1 LKGYGEGVEDPT
13 AQALLNV
20 RRNLGEAGRAVVGAK
35 PYDET
40 NPTGSYRAVQALMN
54 APTPAAII
62 PEAAQAAGKAA
73 TALSGLGAL
82 GVVKP
87 KGGNW
92 LAGSIERGLKPM
104 KQKFA
109 GDTIDPSNLI
119 PVPNRPP
126 EYPGMMYRSEDGGGI
141 IVNPE
146 QVSRLRALGEINNWI
161 DTKLTKYIKNE
172 MATPEDPVRALAER
186 GVLHRA
192 PYELADPNSAIM
204 NKRLSSGMPVKPMGQ
219 SQEAQFWEN
228 VTDRAID
235 PARAAD
241 FKYGSLDES
250 ILQNNPWL
258 EKVPDEAMVYSAKG
272 LSNDLGFNHLIDELR
287 NATNPDSGLP
297 RSLQLSPEKLQ
308 KVTVPQ
314 AVELVDK
321 INKWRAE
328 QKVAADLK
336 RSKNAATVE
345 YKTYPQPNYFS
356 AREPGSERFP
366 GGFFTPDRAAAQK
379 FGESFGK
386 PVQGYVIEPR
396 RTATEADVENVA
408 RRLGIYD
415 EGVPADQ
422 YLTQGPE
429 QIYDQAPQV
438 VAELR
443 NLGFD
448 SARLNDGMSAQPSL
462 VALDPSI
469 VRPALDN
476 PKGLRWV
483 ELALPSA
490 QEDVSSMIIQNAG
503 KYSILEPGQRLSW
516 KDPASGRVLFDTPEK
531 ASAAYN
537 RSRGVSA
544 LEESL
549 KYEGET
555 MGHCVGGYCPEVA
568 EGRSRIYSL
577 RDAKGE
583 PHVTIEVEPGR
594 LSGKTSLED
603 WAQTY
608 EKTHGA
614 GTSAEFLANHPEI
627 AEAFVPT
634 IKQIKGKANRAPKD
648 EYLPFVQDFVRS
660 GRWSDVGDLKNTGL
674 AKLGNKYLT
683 PEEVKPLVEQSM
695 RYLEQSPALEY
706 YRNVHR
712 EYDAHRRD
720 PFSTRNRVLE
730 AQAGLQ
736 VHPDIP
742 YTYREMM
749 SIFQDPEAYGP
760 GSLGE
765 NIERVNRL
773 RQLYGEEGYAAGG
786 AVRMKDGGKPPKRRA
801 SDLPG
806 YGEGS
811 AADMLPAPLLEAAR
825 AIVGA
830 GPSEPTN
837 PSEVYRIAQTLANM
851 SGVAPVLGGVVKG
864 SGKLKSLGEM
874 IDREV
879 RKVRRM
885 EELGK
890 GSFDIRQLPSPTSAE
905 VTGWHVTQDLPGV
918 LQTGALTNR
927 NVGANNLQGWAPAHV
942 GGAYFYSHPSLAKA
956 QLERVAEDM
965 PEMVEHMPILRA
977 QLRKGNR
984 LVPDE
989 DVGLRLP
996 WQKSF
1001 EEGSF
1006 ATTRPVM
1013 MNQIDRIYAED
1024 PDLIKDIIRD
1034 TAVRQRRYKKGG
1046 AVTDPNE
1053 PEVKRLPEPGLLT
1066 ATMYA
1071 ETAARE
1077 MYPKDPVKRDAARH
1091 MIASSIL
1098 GQKLSPGTSRLLGEL
1113 YEFKTSPL
1121 LHLKSA
1127 VGLGAPPPGY
1137 EMDKFNNALG
1147 SEMQFR
1153 NQAELQRGVRQAVD
1167 TGRAR
1172 LTPDEPAPY
1181 RRGGAVK
1188 IETNPTLMA
1197 DELLFKGYRR

>member
-1 LKGYGEGVEDPT
+1 MPPSLLPPTPEELEELRLRRRASQLKGYGEGVDDPT
-13 AQALLNV
+13 AQALLNL

-92 LAGSIERGLKPM
+92 LAGSVERGLRLFKRPDRM
-104 KQKFA
+104 FQGGNEITLEQAMNWPGLAPVA
-109 GDTIDPSNLI
+109 GRDI
-119 PVPNRPP
+119 
-126 EYPGMMYRSEDGGGI
+126 
-141 IVNPE
+141 
-146 QVSRLRALGEINNWI
+146 AINNWI

-186 GVLHRA
+186 GVLHRNTYDLGE
-192 PYELADPNSAIM
+192 PGSAM
-204 NKRLSSGMPVKPMGQ
+204 REKRSSQGFPEEGMAVSP
-219 SQEAQFWEN
+219 EAQFWEYLA
-228 VTDRAID
+228 DRAID

-250 ILQNNPWL
+250 IPRNNPWL
-258 EKVPDEAMVYSAKG
+258 EKVPDEAAVYSAKG
-272 LSNDLGFNHLIDELR
+272 LQRDLGFEHLIDELR
-287 NATNPDSGLP
+287 NATDPDSGLP

-336 RSKNAATVE
+336 RSQNAATVE
-345 YKTYPQPNYFS
+345 YKAYDTVPGTTEPNQ
-356 AREPGSERFP
+356 R
-366 GGFFTPDRAAAQK
+366 
-379 FGESFGK
+379 
-386 PVQGYVIEPR
+386 
-396 RTATEADVENVA
+396 
-408 RRLGIYD
+408 
-415 EGVPADQ
+415 
-422 YLTQGPE
+422 
-429 QIYDQAPQV
+429 
-438 VAELR
+438 
-443 NLGFD
+443 
-448 SARLNDGMSAQPSL
+448 
-462 VALDPSI
+462 
-469 VRPALDN
+469 
-476 PKGLRWV
+476 GLRWV
-483 ELALPSA
+483 ELRKPEVKELPEGYSVKPMDREGYYA
-490 QEDVSSMIIQNAG
+490 VYEPPSKAYPQGRSTGAIG
-503 KYSILEPGQRLSW
+503 KSPEEAIANS
-516 KDPASGRVLFDTPEK
+516 DFGR
-531 ASAAYN
+531 N
-537 RSRGVSA
+537 A

-555 MGHCVGGYCPEVA
+555 MGHCVGGYCPDVQ

-583 PHVTIEVEPGR
+583 PHVTVEVRPGIIEPRMNGDVKLP
-594 LSGKTSLED
+594 D
-603 WAQTY
+603 
-608 EKTHGA
+608 
-614 GTSAEFLANHPEI
+614 EI
-627 AEAFVPT
+627 V
-634 IKQIKGKANRAPKD
+634 QIKGKANRAPKD

-660 GRWSDVGDLKNTGL
+660 GQWSSVGDLDNTGL
-674 AKLGNKYLT
+674 I
-683 PEEVKPLVEQSM
+683 
-695 RYLEQSPALEY
+695 RI
-706 YRNVHR
+706 
-712 EYDAHRRD
+712 
-720 PFSTRNRVLE
+720 
-730 AQAGLQ
+730 
-736 VHPDIP
+736 HPDSDLGMNLRAANV
-742 YTYREMM
+742 TA
-749 SIFQDPEAYGP
+749 PEF
-760 GSLGE
+760 
-765 NIERVNRL
+765 VTQ
-773 RQLYGEEGYAAGG
+773 RQLSDLLDKYGRTDLPPYAQHGSPEGYAAGG
-786 AVRMKDGGKPPKRRA
+786 AVRM
-801 SDLPG
+801 
-806 YGEGS
+806 
-811 AADMLPAPLLEAAR
+811 
-825 AIVGA
+825 
-830 GPSEPTN
+830 
-837 PSEVYRIAQTLANM
+837 
-851 SGVAPVLGGVVKG
+851 
-864 SGKLKSLGEM
+864 
-874 IDREV
+874 
-879 RKVRRM
+879 
-885 EELGK
+885 
-890 GSFDIRQLPSPTSAE
+890 
-905 VTGWHVTQDLPGV
+905 
-918 LQTGALTNR
+918 
-927 NVGANNLQGWAPAHV
+927 
-942 GGAYFYSHPSLAKA
+942 
-956 QLERVAEDM
+956 
-965 PEMVEHMPILRA
+965 
-977 QLRKGNR
+977 
-984 LVPDE
+984 
-989 DVGLRLP
+989 
-996 WQKSF
+996 
-1001 EEGSF
+1001 
-1006 ATTRPVM
+1006 
-1013 MNQIDRIYAED
+1013 
-1024 PDLIKDIIRD
+1024 
-1034 TAVRQRRYKKGG
+1034 KKGG

>member
-1 LKGYGEGVEDPT
+1 MLD
-13 AQALLNV
+13 V
-20 RRNLGEAGRAVVGAK
+20 RRNLGEAGRAAVGAK

-62 PEAAQAAGKAA
+62 PEMGQAVGKAA
-73 TALSGLGAL
+73 GALSGLGAL

-92 LAGSIERGLKPM
+92 LAGSVERGLTQM
-104 KQKFA
+104 KQPDRMLQGGNQITLEQALNWPGLAPEA
-109 GDTIDPSNLI
+109 GRNL
-119 PVPNRPP
+119 
-126 EYPGMMYRSEDGGGI
+126 
-141 IVNPE
+141 
-146 QVSRLRALGEINNWI
+146 AINNWI
-161 DTKLTKYIKNE
+161 DTKVNKYIRNE
-172 MATPEDPVRALAER
+172 LGTPEDPVRALAER
-186 GVLHRA
+186 GILHFTPQGGA
-192 PYELADPNSAIM
+192 VSAHTNRQI
-204 NKRLSSGMPVKPMGQ
+204 LGMPTDPTATSLLAQ
-219 SQEAQFWEN
+219 SWEN
-228 VTDRAID
+228 V
-235 PARAAD
+235 AD
-241 FKYGSLDES
+241 ATIRGAPYRMHLPMVTPETA
-250 ILQNNPWL
+250 
-258 EKVPDEAMVYSAKG
+258 PDELRKLGGEYAVQNPNALAYELNRGTPVSEG
-272 LSNDLGFNHLIDELR
+272 LGFRHLIDELR
-287 NATNPDSGLP
+287 NATNPNSGLP
-297 RSLQLSPEKLQ
+297 ASLRLTPQQLE

-314 AVELVDK
+314 AVERVAK
-321 INKWRAE
+321 INEWR
-328 QKVAADLK
+328 
-336 RSKNAATVE
+336 
-345 YKTYPQPNYFS
+345 
-356 AREPGSERFP
+356 
-366 GGFFTPDRAAAQK
+366 AAQK
-379 FGESFGK
+379 
-386 PVQGYVIEPR
+386 
-396 RTATEADVENVA
+396 AEADALKA
-408 RRLGIYD
+408 RNPATFEHRAY
-415 EGVPADQ
+415 ETVPG
-422 YLTQGPE
+422 TTEPNE
-429 QIYDQAPQV
+429 
-438 VAELR
+438 
-443 NLGFD
+443 
-448 SARLNDGMSAQPSL
+448 
-462 VALDPSI
+462 
-469 VRPALDN
+469 
-476 PKGLRWV
+476 KGLRWV
-483 ELALPSA
+483 ELKLPEIKELPPGYSVKPMSKEGRFA
-490 QEDVSSMIIQNAG
+490 VYGPDGRSTGAVGRSPEEAIANQQVGRQPLEDA
-503 KYSILEPGQRLSW
+503 
-516 KDPASGRVLFDTPEK
+516 
-531 ASAAYN
+531 
-537 RSRGVSA
+537 
-544 LEESL
+544 L

-555 MGHCVGGYCPEVA
+555 MGHCVGGYCPDVI

-577 RDAKGE
+577 RDKKGE
-583 PHVTIEVEPGR
+583 PHVTIEVRPSKGKDKYYTDWVKAQPENVQDEITAAAIEYNAKNPKLGYGESLNKILEGR
-594 LSGKTSLED
+594 LGPVPD
-603 WAQTY
+603 
-608 EKTHGA
+608 
-614 GTSAEFLANHPEI
+614 EI
-627 AEAFVPT
+627 
-634 IKQIKGKANRAPKD
+634 IQIKGKANRAPKD

-660 GRWSDVGDLKNTGL
+660 GQWSTVGDLQNTGL
-674 AKLGNKYLT
+674 MTLRPEYNKDLVDAITKAGGTAPYYVTKEELDNLVKTYL
-683 PEEVKPLVEQSM
+683 PDQS
-695 RYLEQSPALEY
+695 Y
-706 YRNVHR
+706 
-712 EYDAHRRD
+712 AH
-720 PFSTRNRVLE
+720 
-730 AQAGLQ
+730 
-736 VHPDIP
+736 
-742 YTYREMM
+742 
-749 SIFQDPEAYGP
+749 
-760 GSLGE
+760 
-765 NIERVNRL
+765 
-773 RQLYGEEGYAAGG
+773 GG
-786 AVRMKDGGKPPKRRA
+786 AVELKGGGHPPIESRRKA

-806 YGEGS
+806 YGQGS
-811 AADMLPAPLLEAAR
+811 TGALGDVVRGFMGEKPA
-825 AIVGA
+825 
-830 GPSEPTN
+830 EPTN
-837 PSEVYRIAQTLANM
+837 PSELFRLAQALGAFPP
-851 SGVAPVLGGVVKG
+851 VAGVVKG
-864 SGKLKSLGEM
+864 AKGVKSLGEM

>member
-1 LKGYGEGVEDPT
+1 MPPSLLPPTPEELEELRQRRRASQLKGYGEGAEDPT

-20 RRNLGEAGRAVVGAK
+20 RRNLGEVGRAVVGAK

-62 PEAAQAAGKAA
+62 PEMGQAAGKAA

-92 LAGSIERGLKPM
+92 LAGTVERGLGLLKPRGPAHRDEALM
-104 KQKFA
+104 LGGEFERLADTPEGVKQIA
-109 GDTIDPSNLI
+109 QNAAISD
-119 PVPNRPP
+119 
-126 EYPGMMYRSEDGGGI
+126 
-141 IVNPE
+141 
-146 QVSRLRALGEINNWI
+146 WI
-161 DTKLTKYIKNE
+161 DTKLGKYVRNE

-186 GVLHRA
+186 GVLHRDIYDLGE
-192 PYELADPNSAIM
+192 PGSVMKE
-204 NKRLSSGMPVKPMGQ
+204 KRLSQGFPEEGMAVSP
-219 SQEAQFWEN
+219 EAQFWEY

-250 ILQNNPWL
+250 IPRNNPWL
-258 EKVPDEAMVYSAKG
+258 EKVPDEAAVYSAKG
-272 LSNDLGFNHLIDELR
+272 LQRDLGFEHLIDELR
-287 NATNPDSGLP
+287 NATDPDSGLP

-336 RSKNAATVE
+336 RAQNAATVE
-345 YKTYPQPNYFS
+345 YKAYETIPGTTEPNQ
-356 AREPGSERFP
+356 R
-366 GGFFTPDRAAAQK
+366 
-379 FGESFGK
+379 
-386 PVQGYVIEPR
+386 
-396 RTATEADVENVA
+396 
-408 RRLGIYD
+408 
-415 EGVPADQ
+415 
-422 YLTQGPE
+422 
-429 QIYDQAPQV
+429 
-438 VAELR
+438 
-443 NLGFD
+443 
-448 SARLNDGMSAQPSL
+448 
-462 VALDPSI
+462 
-469 VRPALDN
+469 
-476 PKGLRWV
+476 GLRWV
-483 ELALPSA
+483 ELTLPSE

-555 MGHCVGGYCPEVA
+555 MGHCVGGYCPDVE

-583 PHVTIEVEPGR
+583 PHVTVEVGPGSR
-594 LSGKTSLED
+594 IFDTGTPEGRPGP
-603 WAQTY
+603 
-608 EKTHGA
+608 EK
-614 GTSAEFLANHPEI
+614 I
-627 AEAFVPT
+627 V
-634 IKQIKGKANRAPKD
+634 QIKGKANRAPKD

-660 GRWSDVGDLKNTGL
+660 GRWSDVKDIQNTG
-674 AKLGNKYLT
+674 
-683 PEEVKPLVEQSM
+683 M
-695 RYLEQSPALEY
+695 RSARDVFSEGELNMLRQAGQDVPPALSGEDIQ
-706 YRNVHR
+706 RLHNLIVP
-712 EYDAHRRD
+712 EGRRLKYNARGQVIGSED
-720 PFSTRNRVLE
+720 PN
-730 AQAGLQ
+730 
-736 VHPDIP
+736 
-742 YTYREMM
+742 
-749 SIFQDPEAYGP
+749 
-760 GSLGE
+760 
-765 NIERVNRL
+765 
-773 RQLYGEEGYAAGG
+773 YAAGG
-786 AVRMKDGGKPPKRRA
+786 AVH
-801 SDLPG
+801 L
-806 YGEGS
+806 
-811 AADMLPAPLLEAAR
+811 
-825 AIVGA
+825 
-830 GPSEPTN
+830 
-837 PSEVYRIAQTLANM
+837 
-851 SGVAPVLGGVVKG
+851 
-864 SGKLKSLGEM
+864 
-874 IDREV
+874 
-879 RKVRRM
+879 
-885 EELGK
+885 
-890 GSFDIRQLPSPTSAE
+890 
-905 VTGWHVTQDLPGV
+905 
-918 LQTGALTNR
+918 
-927 NVGANNLQGWAPAHV
+927 
-942 GGAYFYSHPSLAKA
+942 
-956 QLERVAEDM
+956 
-965 PEMVEHMPILRA
+965 
-977 QLRKGNR
+977 
-984 LVPDE
+984 
-989 DVGLRLP
+989 
-996 WQKSF
+996 
-1001 EEGSF
+1001 
-1006 ATTRPVM
+1006 
-1013 MNQIDRIYAED
+1013 
-1024 PDLIKDIIRD
+1024 
-1034 TAVRQRRYKKGG
+1034 KKGG

-1147 SEMQFR
+1147 SELQFR

>member
-1 LKGYGEGVEDPT
+1 MPPSLLPPTPEELEELRLRRRASQLKGYGEGVDDPT
-13 AQALLNV
+13 AQALLNL

-92 LAGSIERGLKPM
+92 LAGSVERGLRLFKRPDRM
-104 KQKFA
+104 FQGGNEITLEQAMNWPGLAPVA
-109 GDTIDPSNLI
+109 GRDI
-119 PVPNRPP
+119 
-126 EYPGMMYRSEDGGGI
+126 
-141 IVNPE
+141 
-146 QVSRLRALGEINNWI
+146 AINNWI

-186 GVLHRA
+186 GVLHRNTYDLGE
-192 PYELADPNSAIM
+192 PGSAM
-204 NKRLSSGMPVKPMGQ
+204 REKRSSQGFPEEGMAVSP
-219 SQEAQFWEN
+219 EAQFWEYLA
-228 VTDRAID
+228 DRAID

-250 ILQNNPWL
+250 IPRNNPWL
-258 EKVPDEAMVYSAKG
+258 EKVPDEAAVYSAKG
-272 LSNDLGFNHLIDELR
+272 LQRDLGFEHLIDELR
-287 NATNPDSGLP
+287 NATDPDSGLP

-336 RSKNAATVE
+336 RSQNAATVE
-345 YKTYPQPNYFS
+345 YKAYDTVPGTTEPNQ
-356 AREPGSERFP
+356 R
-366 GGFFTPDRAAAQK
+366 
-379 FGESFGK
+379 
-386 PVQGYVIEPR
+386 
-396 RTATEADVENVA
+396 
-408 RRLGIYD
+408 
-415 EGVPADQ
+415 
-422 YLTQGPE
+422 
-429 QIYDQAPQV
+429 
-438 VAELR
+438 
-443 NLGFD
+443 
-448 SARLNDGMSAQPSL
+448 
-462 VALDPSI
+462 
-469 VRPALDN
+469 
-476 PKGLRWV
+476 GLRWV
-483 ELALPSA
+483 ELRKPEVKELPEGYSVKPMDREGYYA
-490 QEDVSSMIIQNAG
+490 VYEPPSKAYPQGRSTGAIG
-503 KYSILEPGQRLSW
+503 KSPEEAIANS
-516 KDPASGRVLFDTPEK
+516 DFGR
-531 ASAAYN
+531 N
-537 RSRGVSA
+537 A

-555 MGHCVGGYCPEVA
+555 MGHCVGGYCPDVES
-568 EGRSRIYSL
+568 GRSRIYSL

-660 GRWSDVGDLKNTGL
+660 GQWSSVGDLRNTGL
-674 AKLGNKYLT
+674 SNV
-683 PEEVKPLVEQSM
+683 PPNS
-695 RYLEQSPALEY
+695 ALANALREAGED
-706 YRNVHR
+706 VPKFMTDA
-712 EYDAHRRD
+712 EYDALTSRFNL
-720 PFSTRNRVLE
+720 PK
-730 AQAGLQ
+730 
-736 VHPDIP
+736 
-742 YTYREMM
+742 
-749 SIFQDPEAYGP
+749 
-760 GSLGE
+760 
-765 NIERVNRL
+765 
-773 RQLYGEEGYAAGG
+773 YAAGG
-786 AVRMKDGGKPPKRRA
+786 AVRM
-801 SDLPG
+801 
-806 YGEGS
+806 
-811 AADMLPAPLLEAAR
+811 
-825 AIVGA
+825 
-830 GPSEPTN
+830 
-837 PSEVYRIAQTLANM
+837 
-851 SGVAPVLGGVVKG
+851 
-864 SGKLKSLGEM
+864 
-874 IDREV
+874 
-879 RKVRRM
+879 
-885 EELGK
+885 
-890 GSFDIRQLPSPTSAE
+890 
-905 VTGWHVTQDLPGV
+905 
-918 LQTGALTNR
+918 
-927 NVGANNLQGWAPAHV
+927 
-942 GGAYFYSHPSLAKA
+942 
-956 QLERVAEDM
+956 
-965 PEMVEHMPILRA
+965 
-977 QLRKGNR
+977 
-984 LVPDE
+984 
-989 DVGLRLP
+989 
-996 WQKSF
+996 
-1001 EEGSF
+1001 
-1006 ATTRPVM
+1006 
-1013 MNQIDRIYAED
+1013 
-1024 PDLIKDIIRD
+1024 
-1034 TAVRQRRYKKGG
+1034 KKGG

-1127 VGLGAPPPGY
+1127 VGLGTPPPGY

-1147 SEMQFR
+1147 SELQFR

>member
-1 LKGYGEGVEDPT
+1 MPPSLLPPTPEELEELRQRRRASQLKGYGAGAEDPI
-13 AQALLNV
+13 AQALLNM

-92 LAGSIERGLKPM
+92 LAGTVERGLKPF
-104 KQKFA
+104 KA
-109 GDTIDPSNLI
+109 LVDPELEGYARRGQI
-119 PVPNRPP
+119 LMPHEAADVLPK
-126 EYPGMMYRSEDGGGI
+126 I
-141 IVNPE
+141 
-146 QVSRLRALGEINNWI
+146 AINDWI
-161 DTKLTKYIKNE
+161 DTKLGKYIRNE

-186 GVLHRA
+186 GVLHVDPETLNQYKPTHTAFEREMA
-192 PYELADPNSAIM
+192 GFPPEGLAQSPGAQRWEDITDYLTESDTAGNLLDP
-204 NKRLSSGMPVKPMGQ
+204 
-219 SQEAQFWEN
+219 SQ
-228 VTDRAID
+228 
-235 PARAAD
+235 
-241 FKYGSLDES
+241 YGKGFVEK
-250 ILQNNPWL
+250 ILETNPWL
-258 EKVPDEAMVYSAKG
+258 AKVDPETPVYGVDSLAYRVDYEEA
-272 LSNDLGFNHLIDELR
+272 GFRHLIDELM
-287 NATNPDSGLP
+287 NATDPDSGLP
-297 RSLQLSPEKLQ
+297 RSLQLSPDKLQ

-345 YKTYPQPNYFS
+345 YKAYDTIPGTTEPNQ
-356 AREPGSERFP
+356 R
-366 GGFFTPDRAAAQK
+366 
-379 FGESFGK
+379 
-386 PVQGYVIEPR
+386 
-396 RTATEADVENVA
+396 
-408 RRLGIYD
+408 
-415 EGVPADQ
+415 
-422 YLTQGPE
+422 
-429 QIYDQAPQV
+429 
-438 VAELR
+438 
-443 NLGFD
+443 
-448 SARLNDGMSAQPSL
+448 
-462 VALDPSI
+462 
-469 VRPALDN
+469 
-476 PKGLRWV
+476 GLRWV
-483 ELALPSA
+483 ELALPPA

-555 MGHCVGGYCPEVA
+555 MGHCVGGYCPDVE

-583 PHVTIEVEPGR
+583 PHVTVEVQPEKNPY
-594 LSGKTSLED
+594 LNSSGGITETGLNLIHQKFPDSNLNAEYND
-603 WAQTY
+603 WFRRSGQHSMHFAKGY
-608 EKTHGA
+608 APWIKE
-614 GTSAEFLANHPEI
+614 NHPEI
-627 AEAFVPT
+627 YEATIGAPAGQI
-634 IKQIKGKANRAPKD
+634 IKQIKGKANKAPKD

-660 GRWSDVGDLKNTGL
+660 GRWSSVGDLGNTGL
-674 AKLGNKYLT
+674 IRKSDYIDTFTPEMLDSVGVGEYMTKQEFNQLADKLGGINK
-683 PEEVKPLVEQSM
+683 M
-695 RYLEQSPALEY
+695 
-706 YRNVHR
+706 
-712 EYDAHRRD
+712 
-720 PFSTRNRVLE
+720 
-730 AQAGLQ
+730 
-736 VHPDIP
+736 
-742 YTYREMM
+742 
-749 SIFQDPEAYGP
+749 
-760 GSLGE
+760 
-765 NIERVNRL
+765 
-773 RQLYGEEGYAAGG
+773 AAGG
-786 AVRMKDGGKPPKRRA
+786 AVSMQDGG
-801 SDLPG
+801 
-806 YGEGS
+806 
-811 AADMLPAPLLEAAR
+811 
-825 AIVGA
+825 
-830 GPSEPTN
+830 
-837 PSEVYRIAQTLANM
+837 
-851 SGVAPVLGGVVKG
+851 
-864 SGKLKSLGEM
+864 
-874 IDREV
+874 
-879 RKVRRM
+879 
-885 EELGK
+885 
-890 GSFDIRQLPSPTSAE
+890 
-905 VTGWHVTQDLPGV
+905 
-918 LQTGALTNR
+918 
-927 NVGANNLQGWAPAHV
+927 
-942 GGAYFYSHPSLAKA
+942 
-956 QLERVAEDM
+956 
-965 PEMVEHMPILRA
+965 
-977 QLRKGNR
+977 
-984 LVPDE
+984 
-989 DVGLRLP
+989 
-996 WQKSF
+996 
-1001 EEGSF
+1001 
-1006 ATTRPVM
+1006 
-1013 MNQIDRIYAED
+1013 
-1024 PDLIKDIIRD
+1024 
-1034 TAVRQRRYKKGG
+1034 AVHLKKGG

>member
-1 LKGYGEGVEDPT
+1 MPPSLLPPTPEELEELRQRRRASQLKGYGAGAEDPI
-13 AQALLNV
+13 AQALLNM

-92 LAGSIERGLKPM
+92 FAGTVERGLSRF
-104 KQKFA
+104 KQRM
-109 GDTIDPSNLI
+109 DPELEGYARRGQNLMPHEAADVLPKI
-119 PVPNRPP
+119 
-126 EYPGMMYRSEDGGGI
+126 
-141 IVNPE
+141 
-146 QVSRLRALGEINNWI
+146 AINDWI
-161 DTKLTKYIKNE
+161 DTKLNKYVRNE

-186 GVLHRA
+186 GVLHVDPETLNQYNPKHTAFEREMA
-192 PYELADPNSAIM
+192 GFPAEGMSRSPGAQRWEDIADYLIESDTAGS
-204 NKRLSSGMPVKPMGQ
+204 L
-219 SQEAQFWEN
+219 
-228 VTDRAID
+228 ID
-235 PARAAD
+235 PAQ
-241 FKYGSLDES
+241 YGRGFVDKALEA
-250 ILQNNPWL
+250 NPWL
-258 EKVPDEAMVYSAKG
+258 AKVDPETPVYGVDSMNYRVDYEEA
-272 LSNDLGFNHLIDELR
+272 GFQHLIDELR
-287 NATNPDSGLP
+287 NATDPNSGLP
-297 RSLQLSPEKLQ
+297 RSLQLSPDKLQ

-328 QKVAADLK
+328 QKAAADLK
-336 RSKNAATVE
+336 RSQNAATVE
-345 YKTYPQPNYFS
+345 YKAYETIPGTTEPNQ
-356 AREPGSERFP
+356 R
-366 GGFFTPDRAAAQK
+366 
-379 FGESFGK
+379 
-386 PVQGYVIEPR
+386 
-396 RTATEADVENVA
+396 
-408 RRLGIYD
+408 
-415 EGVPADQ
+415 
-422 YLTQGPE
+422 
-429 QIYDQAPQV
+429 
-438 VAELR
+438 
-443 NLGFD
+443 
-448 SARLNDGMSAQPSL
+448 
-462 VALDPSI
+462 
-469 VRPALDN
+469 
-476 PKGLRWV
+476 GLRWV

-555 MGHCVGGYCPEVA
+555 MGHCVGGYCPDVQ

-583 PHVTIEVEPGR
+583 PHVTVEVRPGIIEPRMNGDVKLP
-594 LSGKTSLED
+594 D
-603 WAQTY
+603 
-608 EKTHGA
+608 
-614 GTSAEFLANHPEI
+614 EI
-627 AEAFVPT
+627 V
-634 IKQIKGKANRAPKD
+634 QIKGKANRAPKD

-660 GRWSDVGDLKNTGL
+660 GQWSSVGDLDNTGL
-674 AKLGNKYLT
+674 I
-683 PEEVKPLVEQSM
+683 
-695 RYLEQSPALEY
+695 RI
-706 YRNVHR
+706 
-712 EYDAHRRD
+712 
-720 PFSTRNRVLE
+720 
-730 AQAGLQ
+730 
-736 VHPDIP
+736 HPDSDLGMNLRAANV
-742 YTYREMM
+742 TA
-749 SIFQDPEAYGP
+749 PEF
-760 GSLGE
+760 
-765 NIERVNRL
+765 VTQ
-773 RQLYGEEGYAAGG
+773 RQLSDLLDKYGRTDLPPYAQYGSPEGYAAGG
-786 AVRMKDGGKPPKRRA
+786 AVRM
-801 SDLPG
+801 
-806 YGEGS
+806 
-811 AADMLPAPLLEAAR
+811 
-825 AIVGA
+825 
-830 GPSEPTN
+830 
-837 PSEVYRIAQTLANM
+837 
-851 SGVAPVLGGVVKG
+851 
-864 SGKLKSLGEM
+864 
-874 IDREV
+874 
-879 RKVRRM
+879 
-885 EELGK
+885 
-890 GSFDIRQLPSPTSAE
+890 
-905 VTGWHVTQDLPGV
+905 
-918 LQTGALTNR
+918 
-927 NVGANNLQGWAPAHV
+927 
-942 GGAYFYSHPSLAKA
+942 
-956 QLERVAEDM
+956 
-965 PEMVEHMPILRA
+965 
-977 QLRKGNR
+977 
-984 LVPDE
+984 
-989 DVGLRLP
+989 
-996 WQKSF
+996 
-1001 EEGSF
+1001 
-1006 ATTRPVM
+1006 
-1013 MNQIDRIYAED
+1013 
-1024 PDLIKDIIRD
+1024 
-1034 TAVRQRRYKKGG
+1034 KKGG

>member
-1 LKGYGEGVEDPT
+1 MPPSLLPPTPEELEELRQRRRASQLKGYGQGADDPA
-13 AQALLNV
+13 AQALLDV
-20 RRNLGEAGRAVVGAK
+20 RRNLGEAGRAAVGAK

-62 PEAAQAAGKAA
+62 PEMGQAVGKAA
-73 TALSGLGAL
+73 GALSGLGAL

-92 LAGSIERGLKPM
+92 LAGSVERGLTQM
-104 KQKFA
+104 KQPDRMLQGGNQITLEQALNWPGLAPEA
-109 GDTIDPSNLI
+109 GRNL
-119 PVPNRPP
+119 
-126 EYPGMMYRSEDGGGI
+126 
-141 IVNPE
+141 
-146 QVSRLRALGEINNWI
+146 AINNWI
-161 DTKLTKYIKNE
+161 DTKVNKYIRNE
-172 MATPEDPVRALAER
+172 LGTPEDPVRALAER
-186 GVLHRA
+186 GILHFTPQGGA
-192 PYELADPNSAIM
+192 VSAHTNRQI
-204 NKRLSSGMPVKPMGQ
+204 LGMPTDPTATSLLAQ
-219 SQEAQFWEN
+219 SWEN
-228 VTDRAID
+228 V
-235 PARAAD
+235 AD
-241 FKYGSLDES
+241 ATIRGAPYRMHLPMVTPETA
-250 ILQNNPWL
+250 
-258 EKVPDEAMVYSAKG
+258 PDELRKLGGEYAVQNPNALAYELNRGTPVSEG
-272 LSNDLGFNHLIDELR
+272 LGFRHLIDELR
-287 NATNPDSGLP
+287 NATNPNSGLP
-297 RSLQLSPEKLQ
+297 ASLRLTPQQLE

-314 AVELVDK
+314 AVERVAK
-321 INKWRAE
+321 INEWR
-328 QKVAADLK
+328 
-336 RSKNAATVE
+336 
-345 YKTYPQPNYFS
+345 
-356 AREPGSERFP
+356 
-366 GGFFTPDRAAAQK
+366 AAQK
-379 FGESFGK
+379 
-386 PVQGYVIEPR
+386 
-396 RTATEADVENVA
+396 AEADALKA
-408 RRLGIYD
+408 RNPATFEHRAY
-415 EGVPADQ
+415 ETVPG
-422 YLTQGPE
+422 TTEPNE
-429 QIYDQAPQV
+429 
-438 VAELR
+438 
-443 NLGFD
+443 
-448 SARLNDGMSAQPSL
+448 
-462 VALDPSI
+462 
-469 VRPALDN
+469 
-476 PKGLRWV
+476 KGLRWV
-483 ELALPSA
+483 ELKLPEIKELPPGYSVKPMSKEGRFA
-490 QEDVSSMIIQNAG
+490 VYGPDGRSTGAVGRSPEEAIANQQVGRQPLEDA
-503 KYSILEPGQRLSW
+503 
-516 KDPASGRVLFDTPEK
+516 
-531 ASAAYN
+531 
-537 RSRGVSA
+537 
-544 LEESL
+544 L

-555 MGHCVGGYCPEVA
+555 MGHCVGGYCPDVI

-577 RDAKGE
+577 RDKKGE
-583 PHVTIEVEPGR
+583 PHVTIEVRPSKGKDKYYTDWVKAQPENVQDEITAAAIEYNAKNPKLGYGESLNKILEGR
-594 LSGKTSLED
+594 LGPVPD
-603 WAQTY
+603 
-608 EKTHGA
+608 
-614 GTSAEFLANHPEI
+614 EI
-627 AEAFVPT
+627 
-634 IKQIKGKANRAPKD
+634 IQIKGKANRAPKD

-660 GRWSDVGDLKNTGL
+660 GQWSTVGDLQNTGL
-674 AKLGNKYLT
+674 MTLRPEYNKDLVDAITKAGGTAPYYVTKEELDNLVKTYL
-683 PEEVKPLVEQSM
+683 PDQS
-695 RYLEQSPALEY
+695 Y
-706 YRNVHR
+706 
-712 EYDAHRRD
+712 AH
-720 PFSTRNRVLE
+720 
-730 AQAGLQ
+730 
-736 VHPDIP
+736 
-742 YTYREMM
+742 
-749 SIFQDPEAYGP
+749 
-760 GSLGE
+760 
-765 NIERVNRL
+765 
-773 RQLYGEEGYAAGG
+773 GG
-786 AVRMKDGGKPPKRRA
+786 AVELKGGGHPPIESRRKA

-806 YGEGS
+806 YGQGS
-811 AADMLPAPLLEAAR
+811 TGALGDVVRGFMGEKPA
-825 AIVGA
+825 
-830 GPSEPTN
+830 EPTN
-837 PSEVYRIAQTLANM
+837 PSELFRLAQALGAFPP
-851 SGVAPVLGGVVKG
+851 VAGVVKG
-864 SGKLKSLGEM
+864 AKGVKSLGEM

>member
-1 LKGYGEGVEDPT
+1 MPPSLLPPTPEELEELRLRRRASQLKGYGEGVDDPT

-92 LAGSIERGLKPM
+92 LAGTVERGLKTFKNEPIIS
-104 KQKFA
+104 
-109 GDTIDPSNLI
+109 GELIDAASGRELFKEYQQSYKKDPTVGLVEWTRKNHPEVYDDLL
-119 PVPNRPP
+119 RP
-126 EYPGMMYRSEDGGGI
+126 
-141 IVNPE
+141 
-146 QVSRLRALGEINNWI
+146 GEAAINNWI
-161 DTKLTKYIKNE
+161 DTKLGKYIKNE

-186 GVLHRA
+186 GVLHVDPETLNQYNPRHTA
-192 PYELADPNSAIM
+192 FEREMAGFPPEGMSQSRGAQHWEDIADYLTESDTAGNLLDP
-204 NKRLSSGMPVKPMGQ
+204 
-219 SQEAQFWEN
+219 SQ
-228 VTDRAID
+228 
-235 PARAAD
+235 
-241 FKYGSLDES
+241 YGKGFVEK
-250 ILQNNPWL
+250 ILETNPWL
-258 EKVPDEAMVYSAKG
+258 AKVDPETPVYGVDSLAYRVDYEEA
-272 LSNDLGFNHLIDELR
+272 GFRHLIDELM
-287 NATNPDSGLP
+287 NATDPDSGLP

-328 QKVAADLK
+328 QKAAADLK
-336 RSKNAATVE
+336 RSQNAATVE

-483 ELALPSA
+483 ELKKPEGANPAYLGG
-490 QEDVSSMIIQNAG
+490 G
-503 KYSILEPGQRLSW
+503 KYE
-516 KDPASGRVLFDTPEK
+516 DPAMQFLAD
-531 ASAAYN
+531 A
-537 RSRGVSA
+537 
-544 LEESL
+544 L
-549 KYEGET
+549 KYEGEV
-555 MGHCVGGYCPEVA
+555 MGHCVGGYCPDVA

-660 GRWSDVGDLKNTGL
+660 GQWSSVGDMQNTG
-674 AKLGNKYLT
+674 
-683 PEEVKPLVEQSM
+683 M
-695 RYLEQSPALEY
+695 RSARDVFSEGELNMLRQAGQDVPPALSGEDIQRLHNLINPEGQRLKY
-706 YRNVHR
+706 NAR
-712 EYDAHRRD
+712 
-720 PFSTRNRVLE
+720 
-730 AQAGLQ
+730 GQ
-736 VHPDIP
+736 VI
-742 YTYREMM
+742 
-749 SIFQDPEAYGP
+749 
-760 GSLGE
+760 GSD
-765 NIERVNRL
+765 N
-773 RQLYGEEGYAAGG
+773 YAAGG
-786 AVRMKDGGKPPKRRA
+786 AVHMNEGGKPPKRRA

-806 YGEGS
+806 YGKGS